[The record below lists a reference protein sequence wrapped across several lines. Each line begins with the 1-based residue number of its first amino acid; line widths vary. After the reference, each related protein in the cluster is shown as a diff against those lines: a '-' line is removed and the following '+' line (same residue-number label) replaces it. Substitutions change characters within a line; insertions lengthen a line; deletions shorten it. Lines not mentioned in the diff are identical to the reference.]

1 MVRNIIIILIV
12 IIIWLA
18 YVYDNDQDTQPNFAE
33 SPQTKTVLPDF
44 NCVGKKN
51 CAEMIS
57 CEEAKFYLRNCPD
70 VAQLDPDKD
79 SVPCED
85 LCANR

>member
-1 MVRNIIIILIV
+1 MIKGIIFIIIA

-18 YVYDNDQDTQPNFAE
+18 FMQDKDKDYMPTFGD
-33 SPQTKTVLPDF
+33 SPQPSAVVPDF
-44 NCVGKKN
+44 RCMGKKN
-51 CAEMIS
+51 CSEMTS

-70 VAQLDPDKD
+70 TAQLDPDMD

-85 LCANR
+85 LCTDL